1 MPLIRNKNA
10 AHFTHQAVALELENV
25 RSEAE
30 ALLAAARAQADSILA
45 SARAEATAEQAA
57 IRERARSEAF
67 EQGLEEG
74 RAQGQEEG
82 HAQAFGES
90 IEPYRELL
98 EKLAPAWLE
107 QFEQFGQERERL
119 FEQARRDLVG
129 FAVELAGRIVHRTI
143 EHDPS
148 VCQDQV
154 AQTLTLLGHPT
165 QMQLSINPADRELID
180 QALPGLLAAAGGT
193 PDLSVIEEPSIGR
206 GGCVLSTPQGT
217 IDSSIEVQLDR
228 IMESLLPGGDA

>member
-30 ALLAAARAQADSILA
+30 SLLVAARSEAESIVS
-45 SARAEATAEQAA
+45 SARAEAIAEQAA

-74 RAQGQEEG
+74 RAQGREQG
-82 HAQAFGES
+82 RTQAFEES

-119 FEQARRDLVG
+119 FEQARRDLLS
-129 FAVELAGRIVHRTI
+129 FAVELAGRVVRRTI
-143 EHDPS
+143 DHDPS

-154 AQTLTLLGHPT
+154 AESLELLGEPT
-165 QMQLSINPADRELID
+165 RMQLSINPADRELID

-193 PDLSVIEEPSIGR
+193 PDLAVLENPSIGR

-217 IDSSIEVQLDR
+217 IDSTIEVQLDR
-228 IMESLLPGGDA
+228 IMQSLLPGDDA

>member
-30 ALLAAARAQADSILA
+30 ALLAAAREEANSIVA
-45 SARAEATAEQAA
+45 SARTEAASEQAA

-67 EQGLEEG
+67 EQGLEQG
-74 RAQGQEEG
+74 RAQGREEG
-82 HAQAFGES
+82 HAQAFEES
-90 IEPYRELL
+90 IEPYHELL
-98 EKLAPAWLE
+98 GKLAPAWLE
-107 QFEQFGQERERL
+107 QFEHFGQERERL
-119 FEQARRDLVG
+119 FEQARRELLG
-129 FAVELAGRIVHRTI
+129 FSVELAGRIVRRTI
-143 EHDPS
+143 QHDPS

-154 AQTLTLLGHPT
+154 AETLKLLGQPT
-165 QMQLSINPADRELID
+165 RMQLSINPADRELID

-193 PDLSVIEEPSIGR
+193 PDLDVIENPSIGR

-217 IDSSIEVQLDR
+217 IDSTIEVQLDR
-228 IMESLLPGGDA
+228 IMQSLLPGDDA